1 MHPLDER
8 PDRKANWPAASL
20 NHRNAIM
27 ENANTNITSVQK
39 NEITIDSYV
48 AQFNSLARTTAESIV
63 RMAEVVCSAKTNLA
77 SDGKQPNSFDMFCTQ
92 IGLTPKSSM
101 IRKFLKI
108 GDMASHLNGHLD
120 KLPNSWTTIYTLACQ
135 STDHLTKMFEK
146 ELITPTMTAQR
157 LSEII
162 AAETGQAKKSN
173 GNTKVSK
180 AQSVTV
186 DADNAFKLSVLF
198 DIPPSASLVK
208 RLDAVIRQYIE
219 SENLRARNI
228 YSPSLI
234 DLLDQAE
241 EQGA

>member
-1 MHPLDER
+1 
-8 PDRKANWPAASL
+8 
-20 NHRNAIM
+20 M
-27 ENANTNITSVQK
+27 EDKNNQNYSILK
-39 NEITIDSYV
+39 NERAIESYV
-48 AQFNSLARTTAESIV
+48 AQFNRLARTTAESIV
-63 RMAEVVCSAKTNLA
+63 RMAEVVCSAKTNLS
-77 SDGKQPNSFDMFCTQ
+77 SDGKQPNSFDNFCTQ

-135 STDHLTKMFEK
+135 STDNLTKIFEK

-162 AAETGQAKKSN
+162 AAETGQLKRSN
-173 GNTKVSK
+173 GNSKASK
-180 AQSVTV
+180 AQSVSV
-186 DADNAFKLSVLF
+186 DADSALKLSVLF
-198 DIPPSASLVK
+198 DIPPSASLLK

-234 DLLDQAE
+234 NLLDQAE